1 MHNAKQGD
9 LKTMTAPISLAW
21 GDLRCDIVPELGAAI
36 AGLWLDGVPVLRS
49 TPGPALTKV
58 REAGSYPLVPFSN
71 RIAHATLQ
79 WNGTSH
85 PLVQNFAP
93 EPHAIHGVGWQRP
106 WAVLEVEEQFA
117 LLSFEHAPDPAWP
130 FAFDSSQ
137 AFRLGDGALE
147 LTLGVTNQSTQAAP
161 CGLGW
166 HPYFVKRA
174 RSRIA
179 FDATGRW
186 EMGPD
191 QLPTHRVASRGLD
204 ADCAALDVDH
214 CFDGWSGV
222 VHLRDE
228 LLHTRLS
235 SNLRRLV
242 VFTNDLRDFVAI
254 EPVSH
259 VSNAI
264 NMARTALVPADG
276 LGVQILQP
284 GESMTAQ
291 MRIEVERVS

>member
-1 MHNAKQGD
+1 
-9 LKTMTAPISLAW
+9 MTAPISLAW

-36 AGLWLDGVPVLRS
+36 AGLWLEGVPVLRC

-179 FDATGRW
+179 FEATGRW

-191 QLPTHRVASRGLD
+191 QLPTHRAASRGLD

-242 VFTNDLRDFVAI
+242 VFTNDLHDFVAI

-259 VSNAI
+259 VNNAI
-264 NMARTALVPADG
+264 NMVQTALVPADG

-291 MRIEVERVS
+291 MRIEVERAS

>member
-1 MHNAKQGD
+1 
-9 LKTMTAPISLAW
+9 MTAPISLAW

-49 TPGPALTKV
+49 TPGSALSKV
-58 REAGSYPLVPFSN
+58 REAGSFPLVPFSN

-179 FDATGRW
+179 FEATGRW

-191 QLPTHRVASRGLD
+191 QLPTHRAASRGLD

-291 MRIEVERVS
+291 MRIEVERAS